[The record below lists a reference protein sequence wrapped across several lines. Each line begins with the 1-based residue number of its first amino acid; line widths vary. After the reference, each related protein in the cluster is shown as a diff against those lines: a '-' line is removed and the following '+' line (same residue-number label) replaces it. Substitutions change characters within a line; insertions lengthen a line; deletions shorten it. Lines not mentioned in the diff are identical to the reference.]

1 MRVFS
6 FVLAFILVAIPAA
19 AAAPTINAVPVC
31 ALPTASGSGNDTAP
45 QCVNEF
51 AQIRALQDQAT
62 GTLSLC
68 ALTSLL

>member
-1 MRVFS
+1 MHVFS

-19 AAAPTINAVPVC
+19 AAAPIINAVPVC
-31 ALPTASGSGNDTAP
+31 ALPTGSGSGNDTAP

-51 AQIRALQDQAT
+51 TQIRALQDQAT